1 MEKKSIFNKCCW
13 SNWQPVCKNLKID
26 THLSPCKKLKSKWI
40 KDLNIKPDT
49 LNFLEDKVG
58 MSLKLIST
66 GVTLMAQHLRSKID
80 KWDLVKLKSS
90 CKARDTVNRTK
101 QQPKDWEEIF
111 TMPTSN
117 RELISKIY
125 KELKKLTTKK
135 SKQPN

>member
-1 MEKKSIFNKCCW
+1 VEKS
-13 SNWQPVCKNLKID
+13 
-26 THLSPCKKLKSKWI
+26 
-40 KDLNIKPDT
+40 
-49 LNFLEDKVG
+49 LEH
-58 MSLKLIST
+58 IST
-66 GVTLMAQHLRSKID
+66 GKNFLNRIQMAQVLRSAID

-125 KELKKLTTKK
+125 KELIQEVRLQKTKE
-135 SKQPN
+135 P